1 MTQELLQTLIKKY
14 PNHQQLGGAV
24 QKVFNILNKREPAPN
39 MGLDRVEENIEVAR
53 IINKIKSNKG

>member
-1 MTQELLQTLIKKY
+1 MTQELLQTLITKY

-24 QKVFNILNKREPAPN
+24 QKVLNILNKREPATR

-53 IINKIKSNKG
+53 IINKIKNNDL